1 MTGAGGA
8 LRAWSLPKGVA
19 PPPGSRRII
28 PVGAAQVEHL
38 PVDADW
44 MRGLTASLRAARRAL
59 QERSADELAG
69 VLGGVGAR
77 FLDPADP
84 LRLRALETL
93 PGTSGLSP
101 AMASAVLDG
110 MAADWTP
117 ERLRELVRADFPDPA
132 VLDGFVARGDGAV
145 MALGPALCV
154 QVVSGSVPGVGAA
167 ALLRSLLVKAPTLV
181 KPGRGDVVL
190 PVLLAEA
197 IRAED
202 PVLGEALAV
211 VYWPGGDTAVEEAA
225 LKGADVVTAYGGDA
239 AVAALRARTPV
250 STRFVPYH
258 HRTSIGVVGR
268 AGLAGGRRT
277 QVASEVAGAVAFFDQ
292 RGCVSPQLLF
302 VEEGGEVSPG
312 DFATE
317 LAAAFRSLEEHLPGG
332 TLDDAEASAV
342 HQLRGTAELMAASGS
357 GVEVHHGGAAS
368 WTVIYDPGSELGLA
382 CVGRV
387 LRVRPVPAVEA
398 VPGLVAPFS
407 DHLQTV
413 SVAGVGDGLGALA
426 RELAGVGVTRITGF
440 DATPF
445 PPPRWHHDGMG
456 ALGALVRW
464 TDLEIRAPGR
474 T

>member
-1 MTGAGGA
+1 MKGSGDA

-19 PPPGSRRII
+19 PPAGARLTVD
-28 PVGAAQVEHL
+28 VGVARMEHL
-38 PVDADW
+38 PVDATW
-44 MRGLTASLRAARRAL
+44 MKGLTAALRSAGRAL
-59 QERSADELAG
+59 RERPVDELAG

-84 LRLRALETL
+84 LRVRALETL

-101 AMASAVLDG
+101 AMAAAVLDG

-117 ERLRELVRADFPDPA
+117 ERLRELVRADFPDPR
-132 VLDGFVARGDGAV
+132 VLDGFVARGGGSV
-145 MALGPALCV
+145 MAVGPALCV

-197 IRAED
+197 VRAED
-202 PVLGEALAV
+202 PALGEALAV
-211 VYWPGGDTAVEEAA
+211 VYWPGGEPEVEAEALA
-225 LKGADVVTAYGGDA
+225 DADVVTAYGGDD

-258 HRTSIGVVGR
+258 HRMSFGVVGR
-268 AGLAGGRRT
+268 GGLARVHRT

-292 RGCVSPQLLF
+292 RGCVSPQVVF
-302 VEEGGEVSPG
+302 VEEGGDVSPR
-312 DFATE
+312 DFAAD
-317 LAAAFRSLEEHLPGG
+317 LATAFRALEEHLPGG
-332 TLDDAEASAV
+332 TLDDAEASAL

-357 GVEVHHGGAAS
+357 GVEVHHGGAAT
-368 WTVIYDPGSELGLA
+368 WTVVYDPGSDLGLS

-387 LRVRPVPAVEA
+387 VRVRPVPSLDA
-398 VPGLVAPFS
+398 VPARVAPFS
-407 DHLQTV
+407 AHLQTA
-413 SVAGVGDGLGALA
+413 SVAGVGERLDALA

-440 DATPF
+440 DTTPF

-456 ALGALVRW
+456 ALGSLVRW
-464 TDLEIRAPGR
+464 ADLEA
-474 T
+474 